1 MALDTDTPE
10 GGKTCL
16 REDNNREDDDFSFT
30 DSGDEDSGDED
41 SGDEDSGYSKSLFL
55 DLFIPKFKRVKDLSV
70 DQAGV
75 LNCSCGF
82 AQRNFMPCRHQLHV
96 LQVCEGRSP
105 TIADIHMRW
114 YKGYQQC
121 AYGSEHS
128 TGNCGPTFED
138 CTTEDLLERN
148 EYTGASVGRTIMKRR
163 ALELLINFRHSL
175 ERQQKRGF

>member
-55 DLFIPKFKRVKDLSV
+55 DLFIPKFKRVRDLSV

-75 LNCSCGF
+75 LADLRKGISCHAGISSTF
-82 AQRNFMPCRHQLHV
+82 CKSMKAELQQLQTFTGDGTRDTSSAPMVRN
-96 LQVCEGRSP
+96 
-105 TIADIHMRW
+105 T
-114 YKGYQQC
+114 
-121 AYGSEHS
+121 
-128 TGNCGPTFED
+128 
-138 CTTEDLLERN
+138 
-148 EYTGASVGRTIMKRR
+148 
-163 ALELLINFRHSL
+163 AL
-175 ERQQKRGF
+175 